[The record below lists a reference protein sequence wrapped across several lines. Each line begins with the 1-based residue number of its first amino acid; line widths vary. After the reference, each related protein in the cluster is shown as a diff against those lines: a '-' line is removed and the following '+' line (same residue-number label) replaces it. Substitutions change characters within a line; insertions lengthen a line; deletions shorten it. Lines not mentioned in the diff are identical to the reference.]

1 MANNI
6 RSISVG
12 IILIQTGNGVPTH
25 VSSKGSIFIDL
36 DVPVQYINKD
46 GGGQWVVN
54 STGGLNI
61 SQDEY
66 NAITGSTSPSTL
78 NVFATIND
86 LIAGSGDTKEVKIS
100 ASDTTS
106 GFLNSKISGSTN
118 IDVSIFNS
126 GSNETLIIKQNGL
139 ATLSGATFTGGVIAP
154 SISSTT
160 ISATT
165 YLNLPQTIPSITGIT
180 NSDNNITLTNVTGG
194 TITTLFNTMTG
205 LTVNGLIR
213 SATISATTY
222 QNLPIS
228 IDTRVTGG
236 TYSSGTTIFT
246 NNTGGTFSV
255 SGFFKPSDDIYMT
268 GLTFNNS
275 TYNLIG
281 GRNDGTNFIA
291 NLSILASDM
300 NVTGGTYNQ
309 STGIASFTNNS
320 GGTFNVSG
328 FLTGMTDTY
337 VTGLTYANNVL
348 TLTNSAGG
356 TINTLFNTM
365 TGLTVNGLIASATIS
380 ATTYQNLPST
390 VVVTGVTN
398 SNNNITLTNSTGGTI
413 NTLFNTMTGLTV
425 NGLIRSATISATTYQ
440 NLPPIVVITGITNG
454 NNNITL
460 TNSTGGTINTLFNT
474 MTGLTVNGLIRSA
487 TMSATTY
494 QNLPSTV
501 VVTGVTNIN
510 NNITLTNST
519 GGTINTLFNTMTGL
533 TVNGLITS
541 TTISATT
548 YQNLPLQST
557 VVITGV
563 TNGNNNI
570 TLTNSTGGTI
580 NTLFNT
586 MTGLTVNGLVRST
599 TMSATTYQNLPST
612 VVITGVTNGNNVI
625 TLTNSTGGTIN
636 TLFNTMTGLTVN
648 GLITSTT
655 ISATTYQNLPISIDT
670 RVTGGTYNAGT
681 TIFTNNTG
689 GTFSVSGFLTEKP
702 LANGQIFVG
711 SGTTAVSRAM
721 TGDITINNLGSTT
734 IQPNVVSYDKM
745 QQMTQAALL
754 GSSSLSGGMISEIPM
769 IESFITGGTAVIL
782 LSGATNWDINGQ
794 YTGASITNTYQG
806 QSYYNSNYFFT
817 AVDDNVWI
825 RLIRG

>member
-425 NGLIRSATISATTYQ
+425 NGLIRSAT
-440 NLPPIVVITGITNG
+440 
-454 NNNITL
+454 
-460 TNSTGGTINTLFNT
+460 
-474 MTGLTVNGLIRSA
+474 
-487 TMSATTY
+487 MSATTY

>member
-365 TGLTVNGLIASATIS
+365 TGLTVNGLIA
-380 ATTYQNLPST
+380 
-390 VVVTGVTN
+390 
-398 SNNNITLTNSTGGTI
+398 
-413 NTLFNTMTGLTV
+413 
-425 NGLIRSATISATTYQ
+425 SATISATTYQ